1 MVFLSAFYFIE
12 LVAKLLLLTR
22 DCCLYCMNRP
32 SLWELECFVAVAEEL
47 HFSNAAKRLHISQ
60 SPLSRQIQ
68 ALETKL
74 GVQLL
79 RRKTRTVELTLP
91 GKVFLDDAREILHHL
106 DRASFAA
113 HRSGGGEIERLR
125 LGFLSSL
132 LGPDLIQVLR
142 SFRDERPTCQVEL
155 LDLPAADQLWRIEN
169 GTLDGGLIG
178 GAPAKHSSDLKF
190 LVWKTERYMVG
201 LPERHPLSVKMV
213 LSLQELRNERWVLTS
228 RATAPAF
235 RHRIDELCT
244 AAGFRPRIVLES
256 DRSQAVLAMV
266 AAENGIGMFT
276 ETITRLIDRGVVFRP
291 LNTRKAVLQHTLV
304 WQADKNSE
312 ALLAFQKILRHQA
325 DHKPAIKHQV
335 R

>member
-1 MVFLSAFYFIE
+1 ML
-12 LVAKLLLLTR
+12 R
-22 DCCLYCMNRP
+22 RCP
-32 SLWELECFVAVAEEL
+32 EEL

-68 ALETKL
+68 GLEAKL

-79 RRKTRTVELTLP
+79 RRKTRTVELALP
-91 GKVFLDDAREILHHL
+91 GELFLDDAREILRHL
-106 DRASFAA
+106 DRASLAA
-113 HRSGGGEIERLR
+113 RRSGGGEIERLR
-125 LGFLSSL
+125 LGFISAL

-155 LDLPAADQLWRIEN
+155 FDLPAADQLWRIEN

-178 GAPAKHSSDLKF
+178 GAPAKHSSDLRF

-235 RHRIDELCT
+235 RQRIDELCT

-304 WQADKNSE
+304 WQVNKNSE
-312 ALLAFQKILRHQA
+312 ALLAFRKILRHRAEQ
-325 DHKPAIKHQV
+325 KPVIKNQV

>member
-1 MVFLSAFYFIE
+1 M
-12 LVAKLLLLTR
+12 
-22 DCCLYCMNRP
+22 DRP
-32 SLWELECFVAVAEEL
+32 SLWELEWLVVVAEEL
-47 HFSNAAKRLHISQ
+47 HFSKAEKGLQICQ
-60 SPLSRQIQ
+60 PTLSRQIQ
-68 ALETKL
+68 ALERKL
-74 GVQLL
+74 GVELL

-91 GKVFLDDAREILHHL
+91 GELFLADAREILNQL
-106 DRASFAA
+106 ERACFAA
-113 HRSGGGEIERLR
+113 NRSGGGEIERLR

-132 LGPDLIQVLR
+132 LGPELIQVLR

-155 LDLPAADQLWRIEN
+155 LDLPAADQLWQIQN

-178 GAPAKHSSDLKF
+178 GAPAKHSSDLRF

-201 LPERHPLSVKMV
+201 LPERHQLSVKKV
-213 LSLQELRNERWVLTS
+213 LSLPELRNEKWVLTS

-235 RHRIDELCT
+235 RHRLDELCT
-244 AAGFRPRIVLES
+244 AAGFRPRVVLES

-291 LNTRKAVLQHTLV
+291 LNNRKAVLQHTLV
-304 WQADKNSE
+304 WQVDKNSE
-312 ALLAFQKILRHQA
+312 TLLAFQKVLRRQA
-325 DHKPAIKHQV
+325 TRSP